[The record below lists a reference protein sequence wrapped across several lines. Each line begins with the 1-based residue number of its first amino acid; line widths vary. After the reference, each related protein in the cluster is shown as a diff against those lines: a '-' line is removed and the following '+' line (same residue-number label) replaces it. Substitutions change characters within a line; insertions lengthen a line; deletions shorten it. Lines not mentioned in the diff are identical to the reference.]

1 MTIILQQ
8 RKADFLYTKNL
19 PTELTGYGLAMAMYA
34 CSNIF
39 FIFLTVP
46 TVSFTEEE
54 YTVAEE
60 SGEVTVCLVM
70 NIDVI
75 TTTEAAFGVTLS
87 TSDGPL
93 AIGAYK
99 IM

>member
-1 MTIILQQ
+1 M
-8 RKADFLYTKNL
+8 KL
-19 PTELTGYGLAMAMYA
+19 PTELTGHGLAVAMYA

-39 FIFLTVP
+39 FTFLITVP
-46 TVSFTEEE
+46 TVSLTEEE

-60 SGEVTVCLVM
+60 SGNVTVCLVM

-75 TTTEAAFGVTLS
+75 TTTQTTFGVTLS

-93 AIGAYK
+93 AIG
-99 IM
+99 MCSPVFFNNTL